1 MTSITP
7 ILKESPMQE
16 TNAVA
21 VETEADLRKKT
32 ATMCKM
38 LGLQGSIGMFGHVSI
53 RVPGTD
59 RVLLSPGA
67 GSEKGSV
74 KPEDVFVF
82 HIDGEILEHP
92 GGEVPLEWRIHT
104 QIHRDRP
111 SIMSVTHLHAQHST
125 LLGIAGRE
133 VVPVFL
139 HGAFLH
145 TGVPTW
151 DDPRLVVSDPQA
163 ASLSAALGEHVAVQ
177 MRGHGSVVVGES
189 AEIAFFRSTFLEENA
204 RKQVEA
210 EILGGALPLRAE
222 EAEEC
227 ARGTFN
233 PRLLRLLWNY
243 YERKADQALADHRP
257 IGAP

>member
-1 MTSITP
+1 MLDPKTTAEP
-7 ILKESPMQE
+7 
-16 TNAVA
+16 
-21 VETEADLRKKT
+21 VETEATLREKT
-32 ATMCKM
+32 AVMCMM
-38 LGLQGSIGMFGHVSI
+38 LNLQESIGMFGHVSI

-59 RVLLSPGA
+59 RILLSPGA
-67 GSEKGSV
+67 GSEKGAI

-82 HIDGEILEHP
+82 HVNGEILEHP
-92 GGEVPLEWRIHT
+92 GGEIPLEWRIHT

-111 SIMSVTHLHAQHST
+111 EIMSVTHLHARHST
-125 LLGIAGRE
+125 LLGIAKRD
-133 VVPVFL
+133 VVPVFM

-163 ASLSAALGEHVAVQ
+163 ASLSAALGNHVAVQ

-189 AEIAFFRSTFLEENA
+189 AEIAFFRSTFFEENA

-210 EILGGALPLRAE
+210 EVLGGALPLSPE
-222 EAEEC
+222 EAADC

-243 YERKADQALADHRP
+243 YERKARQALANNLP
-257 IGAP
+257 WSNPNF

>member
-1 MTSITP
+1 
-7 ILKESPMQE
+7 MQAA
-16 TNAVA
+16 NDAA
-21 VETEADLRKKT
+21 LPVETEADLRKKT
-32 ATMCKM
+32 AVMCKM
-38 LGLQGSIGMFGHVSI
+38 LSLQGSIGMFGHVSI

-67 GSEKGSV
+67 GSEKGTV

-111 SIMSVTHLHAQHST
+111 EIMSVTHLHAQHST

-133 VVPVFL
+133 MVPVFL

-163 ASLSAALGEHVAVQ
+163 AALSAALGDSVAVQ

-189 AEIAFFRSTFLEENA
+189 AEIAFFRSTFFEENA

-210 EILGGALPLRAE
+210 EILGGALPLRPE
-222 EAEEC
+222 EAADC

-233 PRLLRLLWNY
+233 PRLLRLLWGY
-243 YERKADQALADHRP
+243 YERKAEQALANNMP
-257 IGAP
+257 MNIG

>member
-1 MTSITP
+1 
-7 ILKESPMQE
+7 MQE
-16 TNAVA
+16 VNAATDHLETESDLRSKVA
-21 VETEADLRKKT
+21 V
-32 ATMCKM
+32 MCMM
-38 LGLQGSIGMFGHVSI
+38 LSLQGSIGMFGHVSI

-67 GSEKGSV
+67 GSEKGAV

-82 HIDGEILEHP
+82 HLNGEILEHP

-111 SIMSVTHLHAQHST
+111 EIMSVTHLHAQHST
-125 LLGIAGRE
+125 LLGIAGRDI
-133 VVPVFL
+133 VPVFL

-151 DDPRLVVSDPQA
+151 DDPRLVVNDTQA
-163 ASLSAALGEHVAVQ
+163 AALSAALGNHVAVQ
-177 MRGHGSVVVGES
+177 QRGHGSVVVGES

-210 EILGGALPLRAE
+210 EILGGALPLRPE
-222 EAEEC
+222 EAADC

-233 PRLLRLLWNY
+233 PRLLRLLWDY
-243 YERKADQALADHRP
+243 YERKARQALANNTP
-257 IGAP
+257 MPSPGGW

>member
-1 MTSITP
+1 MHEANADSIP
-7 ILKESPMQE
+7 
-16 TNAVA
+16 

-32 ATMCKM
+32 AVMCMM
-38 LGLQGSIGMFGHVSI
+38 LNLQGSIGMFGHVSI
-53 RVPGTD
+53 RVPGTE

-67 GSEKGSV
+67 GSEKGAV

-82 HIDGEILEHP
+82 HLNGDILEHP

-111 SIMSVTHLHAQHST
+111 EIMSITHLHAQHST

-133 VVPVFL
+133 IVPVFL

-163 ASLSAALGEHVAVQ
+163 AALSAVLGGNVAVQ
-177 MRGHGSVVVGES
+177 MRGHGSVVVGET
-189 AEIAFFRSTFLEENA
+189 AEVAFFRSTFFEENA

-210 EILGGALPLRAE
+210 EILGGALPLKPE
-222 EAEEC
+222 EAADC

-233 PRLLRLLWNY
+233 PRLLRLLWGY
-243 YERKADQALADHRP
+243 YQRKAEQALANY
-257 IGAP
+257 

>member
-1 MTSITP
+1 MTEDRSMADATTAAP
-7 ILKESPMQE
+7 VES
-16 TNAVA
+16 
-21 VETEADLRKKT
+21 EAELRRKT
-32 ATMCKM
+32 AVMCRM
-38 LGLQGSIGMFGHVSI
+38 LNLQGSIGMFGHVSI

-67 GSEKGSV
+67 GSEKAMV
-74 KPEDVFVF
+74 QPEDVFVF

-111 SIMSVTHLHAQHST
+111 EVMSVTHLHGEHST

-133 VVPVFL
+133 VKPVFL

-151 DDPRLVVSDPQA
+151 DDPRLVVTDAQA
-163 ASLSAALGEHVAVQ
+163 ASLSAALGKHAVVQ
-177 MRGHGSVVVGES
+177 QRGHGSVVVGES
-189 AEIAFFRSTFLEENA
+189 AEIAFFRSTFFEENS

-210 EILGGALPLRAE
+210 EVLGGALELKPE
-222 EAEEC
+222 EAADC

-233 PRLLRLLWNY
+233 PRLLRLLWGY
-243 YERKADQALADHRP
+243 YERKSEQALAAMN
-257 IGAP
+257 GS

>member
-1 MTSITP
+1 MH
-7 ILKESPMQE
+7 E
-16 TNAVA
+16 TNADLEH
-21 VETEADLRKKT
+21 VETESELRQKV
-32 ATMCKM
+32 ATMCMM
-38 LGLQGSIGMFGHVSI
+38 LNLQGSVGMFGHVSI
-53 RVPGTD
+53 RVPGTE
-59 RVLLSPGA
+59 RILLSPGA
-67 GSEKGSV
+67 GSEKGAV
-74 KPEDVFVF
+74 TPEQVFVF
-82 HIDGEILEHP
+82 HLNGDILEHP

-111 SIMSVTHLHAQHST
+111 EIMSITHLHAQHST

-133 VVPVFL
+133 IVPVFL

-151 DDPRLVVSDPQA
+151 DDPRLVVNDAQA
-163 ASLSAALGEHVAVQ
+163 ASLSAALGDHVAIQ
-177 MRGHGSVVVGES
+177 QRGHGSVVVGET

-210 EILGGALPLRAE
+210 EILGGALPLRPE
-222 EAEEC
+222 EAADC

-243 YERKADQALADHRP
+243 YQRKAEQELANQVPRMTN
-257 IGAP
+257 